1 MCVRAAALG
10 AFDATPSSLVSHCLL
25 ESGSEQNIML
35 LIVLKKMMMMV
46 VMILMLII
54 IIIIIMLLQHCTRC
68 SFMLDGGLFK

>member
-1 MCVRAAALG
+1 VCVRAAALG

-46 VMILMLII
+46 VMMLML